1 MKKMDYTVFSTLTIA
16 LMTLL
21 PLGTLQ
27 AGSFEGYLVDSMGAV
42 VRTPFGECIHT
53 GFWEKSYAQPECD
66 DILEIRSKYAVAVDT
81 AEKAGEPIPEKP
93 AEIVEI
99 EAARIE
105 EIKPTASV
113 EVGLPQSTDVASEQ
127 QRDAE
132 PAPEPTEVEVMD
144 GGNLWTIASSD
155 QVYGNA
161 ALWPLLLCANKDQ
174 IVDADLIYAGQI
186 LSVPHD
192 ASDEMQQ
199 AAIDHANNRG
209 DWELGEVEDSDLE
222 YLALNCN

>member
-1 MKKMDYTVFSTLTIA
+1 MKKMDHTVLSALTIA
-16 LMTLL
+16 LLTLL
-21 PLGTLQ
+21 PLGALQ
-27 AGSFEGYLVDSMGAV
+27 AGSFEGYLVDGRGAV
-42 VRTPFGECIHT
+42 VRTPFGDCIHT

-66 DILEIRSKYAVAVDT
+66 EILEIRSKYAVAVDK
-81 AEKAGEPIPEKP
+81 AEAAGEPIPEKP

-113 EVGLPQSTDVASEQ
+113 EVGLPESADIASEQ

-132 PAPEPTEVEVMD
+132 PAPEPTEFEVMD
-144 GGNLWTIASSD
+144 GDSLWTIASSE
-155 QVYGNA
+155 QVYGDA

-174 IVDADLIYAGQI
+174 IIDADLIYAGQV
-186 LSVPHD
+186 LTVPHD
-192 ASDEMQQ
+192 SSDEMQQ